1 MFIFLSA
8 ILLSKVVYRLVE
20 IFMWGISLVTVMGL
34 LLASSHSEVIRVLPS
49 FFKGL
54 FVTQL
59 PMPRPWDP
67 SDVTKLL
74 TTITFAELGGF

>member
-20 IFMWGISLVTVMGL
+20 VFMWGVPLVTVTDL
-34 LLASSHSEVIRVLPS
+34 LLASSHPEVVRVLPS

-59 PMPRPWDP
+59 PMSRPWDL
-67 SDVTKLL
+67 SDVTKML
-74 TTITFAELGGF
+74 TAITNAELGGF

>member
-20 IFMWGISLVTVMGL
+20 VFMWGVALVTVTGL
-34 LLASSHSEVIRVLPS
+34 LLASSHPEVVRVLPS

-54 FVTQL
+54 FVTHSL
-59 PMPRPWDP
+59 CPD
-67 SDVTKLL
+67 
-74 TTITFAELGGF
+74 LGTSVMS

>member
-8 ILLSKVVYRLVE
+8 ILLSKVVDRLVE

-34 LLASSHSEVIRVLPS
+34 LLASSHPEVIRVLPS

-59 PMPRPWDP
+59 PMPRPWDL